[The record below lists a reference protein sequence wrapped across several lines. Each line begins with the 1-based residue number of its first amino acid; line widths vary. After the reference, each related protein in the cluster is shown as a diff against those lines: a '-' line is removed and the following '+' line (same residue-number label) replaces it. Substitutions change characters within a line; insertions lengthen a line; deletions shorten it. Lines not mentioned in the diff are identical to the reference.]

1 MKPVQAMLTDP
12 ITMLCWSFYRDDLS
26 REKVSK

>member
-1 MKPVQAMLTDP
+1 MLTDP